1 MSIRK
6 FLEQKGF
13 VTPDSE
19 TESVTESQQKAAPVV
34 NKNTA
39 NPLGKT
45 NSGIKSGGNN
55 TFTASM
61 QPNAI
66 AGDRVANSEKEQKA
80 LLHFM
85 EYLENQNLPGP
96 DFMELNTALH
106 DNIAASPGVDEKVIY
121 TLTYNTLKASGLT
134 KERISTSLKTYLE
147 LLKSYYDQ
155 FVKGH
160 QDVITKTVGTRQTQI
175 DDLEKMIASK
185 KEAIAAL
192 NLEIEQSTKQIE
204 KIAQD
209 ITNET
214 ANIESTK
221 AAFDT
226 IYVNVVNQFNEVGN
240 KCNSYLGTVK

>member
-19 TESVTESQQKAAPVV
+19 TESVNELVPQATPVV
-34 NKNTA
+34 
-39 NPLGKT
+39 GKT
-45 NSGIKSGGNN
+45 TSVKTSNSIRPEGNN
-55 TFTASM
+55 TFTASIK
-61 QPNAI
+61 PNAI
-66 AGDRVANSEKEQKA
+66 SGTRVANTEKEQKA

-85 EYLENQNLPGP
+85 EYLESQNLPGP

-106 DNIAASPGVDEKVIY
+106 DNIEASPGVDEKVIY
-121 TLTYNTLKASGLT
+121 TLTYNTLKSSGLT

-147 LLKSYYDQ
+147 LLKNYYDQ

-175 DDLEKMIASK
+175 DELEKLIESK
-185 KEAIAAL
+185 KASIAAL
-192 NLEIEQSTKQIE
+192 NLEIEQSSKQIE

-226 IYVNVVNQFNEVGN
+226 IYVNVVNQFNEVGT
-240 KCNSYLGTVK
+240 KCNSYLGNAK